1 MTERT
6 YKIIMA
12 CKQHE
17 SGDCVDAVKALLVD
31 QYKNDPA
38 FCGQQPISINMIEA
52 MYDYLDTC
60 DRPSAFLRDLADI
73 YQSEYL
79 SIGERIGRAFM
90 LVRVKRGD
98 QYVNGFGKWAEKN
111 SN

>member
-12 CKQHE
+12 CKQNE
-17 SGDCVDAVKALLVD
+17 SGDRMDAVKALLVEQD
-31 QYKNDPA
+31 RSNPI
-38 FCGQQPISINMIEA
+38 FCGQGTMSSVMIEA

-73 YQSEYL
+73 HQSEYL

-98 QYVNGFGKWAEKN
+98 QYVNGFGKWTN
-111 SN
+111 

>member
-6 YKIIMA
+6 YEIIMA
-12 CKQHE
+12 CKQLE
-17 SGDCVDAVKALLVD
+17 SGDCMDAVKASMSE
-31 QYKNDPA
+31 QARNDP
-38 FCGQQPISINMIEA
+38 FCNQNIMSMIMIEA

-60 DRPSAFLRDLADI
+60 DRPSVFLRDLADI

-98 QYVNGFGKWAEKN
+98 QYVNGFGEWAEK
-111 SN
+111 